1 MNGNDLASELNGFYA
16 VDANTFKKADLGPK
30 KGVTAERRKFSEKL
44 EREVAGLTRYLRRA
58 TLSYVASG
66 NVLRRGIQ
74 LKHQTVQRCRDLNH
88 VH

>member
-16 VDANTFKKADLGPK
+16 VDANTFKKADLGLRN
-30 KGVTAERRKFSEKL
+30 GVMAERRKLSGKF
-44 EREVAGLTRYLRRA
+44 EREMAGLTRYLRRA

>member
-44 EREVAGLTRYLRRA
+44 EREVAGLTRY
-58 TLSYVASG
+58 
-66 NVLRRGIQ
+66 
-74 LKHQTVQRCRDLNH
+74 
-88 VH
+88 